1 MISED
6 LKKFAILNIIS
17 CLLLLA
23 IFSAIYATMSSE
35 KEQFKYIYYCSKIL
49 TIKNI
54 IIENH
59 YSEVLLNFSNSDNS
73 ITLSYSYKNLLN
85 LVQNKNGCISGY
97 RPCGIL
103 DTYGNV
109 LCIDE
114 FLDCPIN
121 RLKVDHI
128 NKIDQYSSHNY
139 NYVSLSN
146 INDGNVLFY
155 SNNYEEGKIVT
166 IIIKTKDEPKY
177 ITNSNF
183 LLDSE
188 AYKDVFG
195 DQKFLNDI
203 ADIFG
208 IGGDKAEAKNEVIN
222 DAVTIFQIVN
232 QADGISLADFAIVG
246 AKLLLNIIN
255 NEYNKKIEKF
265 DKYVKEQI
273 QILDEEN
280 IDKFFEHI
288 GYSYYVKNYIGF
300 KNVEDIN
307 KFMKFDFNIYRQK
320 FPSFKATNFA
330 LSGLIIMCF
339 IIVCCIF
346 SLYFKDNVFCYYYFF
361 ILQIIGFYG
370 FSLGFFIYAIYA
382 LVKVNTNKE
391 LDELKS
397 IESDEFINSIIDDY
411 VSECKKSSLAI
422 ATIVINFVSIVINI
436 IAMKLY
442 KRPSSYSTY

>member
-85 LVQNKNGCISGY
+85 LVRNKNGCISGY

-195 DQKFLNDI
+195 DQKFLNEI

-208 IGGDKAEAKNEVIN
+208 IGGDKTEAKNEVIN

-307 KFMKFDFNIYRQK
+307 KFMKFDFNTYRQK

-339 IIVCCIF
+339 IIVIVVIF
-346 SLYFKDNVFCYYYFF
+346 PLYFKDSVFCYYYFF
-361 ILQIIGFYG
+361 ILQIICFYG
-370 FSLGFFIYAIYA
+370 FFL
-382 LVKVNTNKE
+382 
-391 LDELKS
+391 
-397 IESDEFINSIIDDY
+397 
-411 VSECKKSSLAI
+411 
-422 ATIVINFVSIVINI
+422 
-436 IAMKLY
+436 
-442 KRPSSYSTY
+442 